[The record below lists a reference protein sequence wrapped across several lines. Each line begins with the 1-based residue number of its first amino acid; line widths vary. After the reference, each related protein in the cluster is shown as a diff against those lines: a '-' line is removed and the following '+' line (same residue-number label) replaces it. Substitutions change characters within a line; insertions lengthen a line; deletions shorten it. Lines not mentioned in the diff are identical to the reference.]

1 MQGKRRM
8 TFLRTLARLL
18 RVKQWTKN
26 AVVFAAFVFALGD
39 RNQDLA
45 AWELW
50 KACLA
55 ALAFSLASSAVYVL
69 NDLRDAPQ
77 DRLHPIK
84 RRRPIAAGEVGKPL
98 ALAVSAGL
106 LAAGLGGAW
115 RLGMDFLA
123 VLAGYLALQAVY
135 TLWLKRLALVDVIV
149 IALGFVLRALAGAV
163 VIHVVISPWLLV
175 CAMMLA
181 LFLGLCKRRH
191 EKVNLAGLGTRASLD
206 AYDERLL
213 DLLIT
218 MTGAAALVC
227 YSIYTL
233 GPETVEKFGT
243 PRLSATIPFVVFGL
257 FRYMDLV
264 YRRDQGDRPEQILL
278 TDVPLMADVALY
290 GAAVLVILLAN

>member
-1 MQGKRRM
+1 M
-8 TFLRTLARLL
+8 TVAFTLARLL

-50 KACLA
+50 KVCLA
-55 ALAFSLASSAVYVL
+55 ALAFSLVSSAVYVL
-69 NDLRDAPQ
+69 NDLRDAPL

-84 RRRPIAAGEVGKPL
+84 RQRPIASGEVGRG
-98 ALAVSAGL
+98 AAVGVAAAL
-106 LAAGLGGAW
+106 LAAGLFGAW
-115 RLGMDFLA
+115 RLGTDLLA
-123 VLAGYLALQAVY
+123 VVGGYLGVQVFY
-135 TLWLKRLALVDVIV
+135 TLWLKRIALVDVIV

-218 MTGAAALVC
+218 MTGASSLVC

-233 GPETVEKFGT
+233 WPETVEKFGT
-243 PRLSATIPFVVFGL
+243 PWLSATIPFVVFGL

-278 TDVPLMADVALY
+278 TDAPLMADVALY
-290 GAAVLVILLAN
+290 GLAVLGILLLN

>member
-1 MQGKRRM
+1 MK
-8 TFLRTLARLL
+8 TLRTLVRLL

-39 RNQDLA
+39 RQQDLA

-50 KACLA
+50 KVCLA
-55 ALAFSLASSAVYVL
+55 ALAFSLVSSAVYVF
-69 NDLRDAPQ
+69 NDLKDAPQ

-84 RRRPIAAGEVGKPL
+84 CRRPIASGAVGPGL
-98 ALAVSAGL
+98 AWISAVVL
-106 LAAGLGGAW
+106 LAGGMAGAW
-115 RLGMDFLA
+115 RLGTELAA
-123 VLAGYLALQAVY
+123 VLGAYLGLQIVY
-135 TLWLKRLALVDVIV
+135 TLGLKRLALVDVIV

-163 VIHVVISPWLLV
+163 VIHVKISPWLLV

-191 EKVNLAGLGTRASLD
+191 EKVNLAGMGTRAALD
-206 AYDERLL
+206 GYDERLL
-213 DLLIT
+213 DLLIA

-233 GPETVEKFGT
+233 WPETVAKFGT
-243 PRLSATIPFVVFGL
+243 PWLGATIPFVVFGL

-264 YRRDQGDRPEQILL
+264 YRRDQGDRPEHILL
-278 TDVPLMADVALY
+278 TDIPLMIDVAFY
-290 GAAVLVILLAN
+290 GLAVLGVLLLR

>member
-1 MQGKRRM
+1 MK
-8 TFLRTLARLL
+8 TLFTLVRLL

-50 KACLA
+50 KVCLA
-55 ALAFSLASSAVYVL
+55 ALAFSLVSSTVYIF

-84 RRRPIAAGEVGKPL
+84 KHRPIASGEVAPAP
-98 ALAVSAGL
+98 ALGVAAIL

-115 RLGMDFLA
+115 RLDPWLLA
-123 VLAGYLALQAVY
+123 VVGSYLVLQTFY
-135 TLWLKRLALVDVIV
+135 TLGLKRIPLVDVVMIS
-149 IALGFVLRALAGAV
+149 IGFVLRALAGAV
-163 VIHVVISPWLLV
+163 VVHVPISPWLLL
-175 CAMMLA
+175 CAMLLA

-191 EKVNLAGLGTRASLD
+191 EKVNLAGTGTRESLD
-206 AYDERLL
+206 SYDERLL
-213 DLLIT
+213 DLLIA
-218 MTGAAALVC
+218 MMGAAALVC

-233 GPETVEKFGT
+233 WPETVAKFGT
-243 PRLSATIPFVVFGL
+243 PWLGATIPFVIFGL

-264 YRRDQGDRPEQILL
+264 YRQDQGDRPEHILL
-278 TDVPLMADVALY
+278 TDGPLLADVALY
-290 GAAVLVILLAN
+290 GATVLGILLFR

>member
-1 MQGKRRM
+1 MKRLGM
-8 TFLRTLARLL
+8 LFRLL

-50 KACLA
+50 KVCLA
-55 ALAFSLASSAVYVL
+55 ALAFSLVSSAVYVM
-69 NDLRDAPQ
+69 NDLRDAAQ

-84 RRRPIAAGEVGKPL
+84 RFRPIASGEVKPGAAAAI
-98 ALAVSAGL
+98 ALAVLS
-106 LAAGLGGAW
+106 AGLGGAW
-115 RLGMDFLA
+115 RLGVELLA
-123 VLAGYLALQAVY
+123 VVGGYLVLQLFY

-149 IALGFVLRALAGAV
+149 IAMGFVLRALAGAV

-175 CAMMLA
+175 CALMLA
-181 LFLGLCKRRH
+181 LFLGLSKRRH
-191 EKVNLAGLGTRASLD
+191 EKVNLAGQGTRAALG

-213 DLLIT
+213 DLLIA
-218 MTGAAALVC
+218 MTGTASLVC

-233 GPETVEKFGT
+233 WPETVDKFGT
-243 PRLSATIPFVVFGL
+243 PWLSATIPFVVFGI

-264 YRRDQGDRPEQILL
+264 YRQDQGDRPEQILL
-278 TDVPLMADVALY
+278 TDLPLMADIALY
-290 GAAVLVILLAN
+290 GATVLGILLLR